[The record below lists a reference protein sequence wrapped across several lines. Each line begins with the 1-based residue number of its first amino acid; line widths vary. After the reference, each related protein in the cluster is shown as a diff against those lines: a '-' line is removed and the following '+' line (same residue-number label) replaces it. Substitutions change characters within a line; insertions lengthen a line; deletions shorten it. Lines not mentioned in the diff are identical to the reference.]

1 MYATLFW
8 HQARKGVERV
18 RAARRAIA
26 VLPGAVAVVL
36 AVAGCSGSDDP
47 EPAASVLGDDTL
59 TVASFAFAESEV
71 LAEVYA
77 QALQQAGVDTEVAA
91 GRGARELIQPA
102 LAGGLVELVPEYAG
116 TAVDF
121 LSLGE
126 VAPDTDLA
134 ATRASLDDLL
144 RDGPVTALA
153 SAPAQDT
160 NVVVVTRETAGRLG
174 LVTISDLA
182 EVADGLTFGGP
193 PECPHRVF
201 CLPGL
206 QKAYDMRFERFVPL
220 DAGGPLT
227 HQALTGGHVDVG
239 LLFSTDPRLAADDL
253 VVLADDRGLQPA
265 ENVTP
270 MVRREAVDRWGDAL
284 TGTVD
289 GVSAQLTT
297 DALVSLNAGVA
308 AGRSPQDVAAE
319 WLDAEGLA

>member
-270 MVRREAVDRWGDAL
+270 MVRREAVDRGGDPH
-284 TGTVD
+284 TRTVD
-289 GVSAQLTT
+289 RV
-297 DALVSLNAGVA
+297 
-308 AGRSPQDVAAE
+308 
-319 WLDAEGLA
+319 

>member
-1 MYATLFW
+1 M
-8 HQARKGVERV
+8 
-18 RAARRAIA
+18 
-26 VLPGAVAVVL
+26 LPGACAAVL
-36 AVAGCSGSDDP
+36 AFAGCSGSDDT
-47 EPAASVLGDDTL
+47 ESASEVLGDDTL
-59 TVASFAFAESEV
+59 TVAAFAFAESEV

-91 GRGARELIQPA
+91 GVGARELIQPA

-121 LSLGE
+121 LSLGS
-126 VAPDTDLA
+126 VAPAADLA

-144 RDGPVTALA
+144 RGGPVVALA

-182 EVADGLTFGGP
+182 AVADGLTFGGP
-193 PECPHRVF
+193 PECPQRVF

-206 QKAYDMRFERFVPL
+206 EEAYDMRFERFVPL

-239 LLFSTDPRLAADDL
+239 LLFSTDPGLAADDL
-253 VVLADDRGLQPA
+253 VVLADDLGVQPA

-270 MVRREAVDRWGDAL
+270 MVRREAVDRWGETL
-284 TGTVD
+284 TATVD
-289 GVSAQLTT
+289 GVSARLTT
-297 DALVSLNAGVA
+297 DTLVSLNAGTA
-308 AGRSPQDVAAE
+308 AGRSPRDVAAD
-319 WLDAEGLA
+319 WLAAEGLA

>member
-47 EPAASVLGDDTL
+47 EPTASVLGDDTL

-91 GRGARELIQPA
+91 GSGARELIQPA

-206 QKAYDMRFERFVPL
+206 KEAYHLRFERFVPL

-253 VVLADDRGLQPA
+253 VVLADDRGVQPA

-270 MVRREAVDRWGDAL
+270 MVRREAVDRWGDSL

-289 GVSAQLTT
+289 AVSARLTT

-308 AGRSPQDVAAE
+308 AGRSPRDVAAE